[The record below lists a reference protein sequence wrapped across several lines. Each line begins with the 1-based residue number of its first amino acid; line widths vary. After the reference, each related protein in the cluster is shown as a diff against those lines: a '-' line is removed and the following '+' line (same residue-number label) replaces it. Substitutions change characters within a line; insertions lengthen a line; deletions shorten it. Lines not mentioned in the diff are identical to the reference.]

1 MISKKSMLP
10 RETGLEMLSLLPA
23 VSAQKRP
30 RETESRFPSA
40 VSAEFPSRCPL
51 PAAPF
56 PLPPGS
62 PFEARTEP
70 ASCPLPRGSG
80 QSWRVSREPS
90 KPRSEKQE

>member
-40 VSAEFPSRCPL
+40 VSAEFPSRCPRGL
-51 PAAPF
+51 PLKPGQSPHPVLCLEEADSHGAS
-56 PLPPGS
+56 PGS
-62 PFEARTEP
+62 PV
-70 ASCPLPRGSG
+70 SHVPRNRNEG
-80 QSWRVSREPS
+80 
-90 KPRSEKQE
+90 